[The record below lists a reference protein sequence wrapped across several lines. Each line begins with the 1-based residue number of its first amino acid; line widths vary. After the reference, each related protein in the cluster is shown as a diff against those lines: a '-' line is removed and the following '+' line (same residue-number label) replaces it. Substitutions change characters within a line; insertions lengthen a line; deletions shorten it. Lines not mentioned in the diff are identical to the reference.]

1 MVARCKCVVRVS
13 RSCFRPSWQTMARKA
28 TLAAAL
34 SGMLTPAAKVAFLV
48 LQVTFIPCIA
58 TTRVIQQEAK
68 PWRWIA
74 FALL

>member
-1 MVARCKCVVRVS
+1 
-13 RSCFRPSWQTMARKA
+13 
-28 TLAAAL
+28 LAAAL